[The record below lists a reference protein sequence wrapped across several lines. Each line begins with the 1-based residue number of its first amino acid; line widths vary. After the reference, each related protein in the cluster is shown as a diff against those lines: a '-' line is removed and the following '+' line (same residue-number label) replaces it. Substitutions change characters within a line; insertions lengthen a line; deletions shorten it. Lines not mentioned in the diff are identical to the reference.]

1 MNHPCRYATFAFLLA
16 SMVATPVLLAQEK
29 DDKSAAEKDKKPA
42 EGAPPKE
49 ESSITDHTIKLGGQ
63 TISYKATAQTTLLKD
78 DKGEPAALLYSTA
91 YTRSEGPHSNGI
103 GSRLQCSDFR
113 SAAADW
119 SRFPVGTKFTILE
132 SGRNYMVD
140 DYGSAVVG
148 TNTIDLYVPTRS
160 EMNRWGVRKVTISIT
175 ELGSYAKSLEIL
187 RPRRGIPY
195 VRKMVENLERQR

>member
-1 MNHPCRYATFAFLLA
+1 MRGYHVVTAGLSLFVVGCAPETGQTNNPGAP
-16 SMVATPVLLAQEK
+16 VAKT
-29 DDKSAAEKDKKPA
+29 KPA
-42 EGAPPKE
+42 K
-49 ESSITDHTIKLGGQ
+49 TVTVR
-63 TISYKATAQTTLLKD
+63 T
-78 DKGEPAALLYSTA
+78 TA
-91 YTRSEGPHSNGI
+91 YTHSEGPRSNGI